1 MLIRL
6 AAFAVSSALGFTG
19 ALADAPLRSEVV
31 VTRDIVTVGD
41 FYPDAGRFAD
51 TPLFRAP
58 DLGTSGSVPASVVA
72 DRARDA
78 GYEQAA
84 ADGLIRVHVRRDAIR
99 IDAHHIEEEIRRE
112 LVLRAPHL
120 KASTLELS
128 LSGFS
133 GPRLADPA
141 AVEPLAIESLT
152 WDEEAGRLDA
162 VVAISTGTARET
174 FRLRGRAVELVEVY
188 APAAR
193 IDRGAVISRGD
204 LTAVKL
210 PRNRVNERMIT
221 DPEEAVGLAAKRRLR
236 ASAPLLSG
244 DLQPPVLVERGD
256 KVTLVYKVPGM
267 TLTAQ
272 GQAIAQGGKGDV
284 VDIINLQSRRTI
296 SATVVSRGRVVVDAG
311 FQRTASLEGAR

>member
-1 MLIRL
+1 MLKRL
-6 AAFAVSSALGFTG
+6 AAFALSSALGLAG

-31 VTRDIVTVGD
+31 VTRDIVTIGD
-41 FYPDAGRFAD
+41 FYPDAGRFANM
-51 TPLFRAP
+51 PLFRAP

-84 ADGLIRVHVRRDAIR
+84 ADGLTQVHVRRDAIR
-99 IDAHHIEEEIRRE
+99 IDTLRVEEEVRAELIRQ
-112 LVLRAPHL
+112 APHL
-120 KASTLELS
+120 KASNLELS

-141 AVEPLAIESLT
+141 AAQPIAVESLS
-152 WDEEAGRLDA
+152 WDAEAGRLDA

-174 FRLRGRAVELVEVY
+174 FHLRGRAVELVEVY

-193 IDRGAVISRGD
+193 IDRGAVISNGD
-204 LTAVKL
+204 LTIVRL

-221 DPEEAVGLAAKRRLR
+221 DPEEAVGLAAKRGLR
-236 ASAPLLSG
+236 PSAPLLSG

-256 KVTLVYKVPGM
+256 KVTLVYNVPGM

-284 VDIINLQSRRTI
+284 VDIINLQSRRTV